1 MRKISYVV
9 PCYGSEKSIE
19 IVVKAIKDVMNE
31 GQDEYEIILVND
43 SSPDN
48 VWHIIHNLAES
59 DLHIIGIDLTKNF
72 GQHSALMA
80 GYGYASGDIVISM
93 DDDGQTPV
101 ESVYSLI
108 EELDKGYDVVF
119 ARYETIKQ
127 NKFRIF
133 GSYLNEKMTERLV
146 GKPKN
151 IKATSFFAM
160 KVFVVKKMLEY
171 NSAYPYIGGL
181 IFRTTQNIGNV
192 LVKQHTRLYGTSG
205 YRLTKLIRM
214 WVNGFTAF
222 SVKPLR
228 LATFLGFFS
237 SFVGIA
243 YGIYI
248 VIHKL
253 LVPNIAIGY
262 SSIMAIILFIGGIIM
277 MLLGLIGEYVGR
289 IYICINRS
297 PQYVIRQVIGRETDG
312 SK

>member
-9 PCYGSEKSIE
+9 PCYGSEKSIK
-19 IVVKAIKDVMNE
+19 IVVNTIKDVMKDRP
-31 GQDEYEIILVND
+31 DEYEVILVND

-48 VWHIIHNLAES
+48 VWNVICNMADDDAKIV
-59 DLHIIGIDLTKNF
+59 GIDLAKNF

-80 GYGYASGDIVISM
+80 GYYYASGDIIISM

-119 ARYETIKQ
+119 AKYETIKQ
-127 NKFRIF
+127 NKFRVF
-133 GSYLNEKMTERLV
+133 GSYLNEKMTEHLV

-151 IKATSFFAM
+151 IKATSYFAM
-160 KVFVVKKMLEY
+160 KSFVVKKMLEY
-171 NSAYPYIGGL
+171 DSAYPYIGGL

-192 LVKQHTRLYGTSG
+192 LVEQHSRLYGISG
-205 YRLTKLIRM
+205 YRLTKLVKM
-214 WVNGFTAF
+214 WINGFTAF

-228 LATFLGFFS
+228 VATFLGFFS
-237 SFVGIA
+237 SFIGIA

-248 VIHKL
+248 VIRKL

-262 SSIMAIILFIGGIIM
+262 SSVMAIILFIGGIIM
-277 MLLGLIGEYVGR
+277 MLLGLIGEYIGR

-297 PQYVIRQVIGRETDG
+297 PQYVIRQVVGRGIDET
-312 SK
+312 K